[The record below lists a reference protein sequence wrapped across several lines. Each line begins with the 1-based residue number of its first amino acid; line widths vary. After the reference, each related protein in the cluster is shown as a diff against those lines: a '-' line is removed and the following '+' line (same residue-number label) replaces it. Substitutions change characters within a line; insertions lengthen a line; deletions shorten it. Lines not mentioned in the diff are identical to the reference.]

1 MMGTSSSSSG
11 SPSGTPM
18 VPPWVPDPTPPS
30 GDGPGDDGA
39 TPSDGG
45 DVPDQTAPA
54 PAQPVPIAPPARFRG
69 ARTRLGSFA
78 RTGSADDM
86 RKGVGHYAHKG
97 LGGGGTAVRRLG
109 GTARTAGTL
118 FGALSAAAAGQASGA
133 RNELD
138 PAVLAGRSADEVMSA
153 VVEAVRPVDGTQ
165 DGEASRAAI
174 GKALSELLTQYPD
187 ADLLNLSE
195 EQRILA
201 VERFIAWDV
210 FNRFDLDLGKTIQEK
225 APSATSA
232 LSRLKEV
239 RDFITQTVA
248 AEFRKLAGGAAAL
261 GSSKVA
267 AMVRDALGLAIGV
280 FEGYL

>member
-1 MMGTSSSSSG
+1 MGTSSSSSG

-18 VPPWVPDPTPPS
+18 VPPWVPDPVPTPS
-30 GDGPGDDGA
+30 DGPGDNDSTPPDGDA
-39 TPSDGG
+39 
-45 DVPDQTAPA
+45 PDQAVPP
-54 PAQPVPIAPPARFRG
+54 PAQPVPIAPRARFRG

-78 RTGSADDM
+78 HTGSADDM
-86 RKGVGHYAHKG
+86 RRGVGHYARTG

-118 FGALSAAAAGQASGA
+118 FGALSAAAAGRASGS

-174 GKALSELLTQYPD
+174 GKALSELLTQFPD

-195 EQRILA
+195 GQRLLA
-201 VERFIAWDV
+201 TERFIAWDV
-210 FNRFDLDLGKTIQEK
+210 FNRFELDLGKTIQEK
-225 APSATSA
+225 APGVASA

-239 RDFITQTVA
+239 RDYITQTVA
-248 AEFRKLAGGAAAL
+248 AEFRKLATGAAVL
-261 GSSKVA
+261 GSSRVA
-267 AMVRDALGLAIGV
+267 EIVRDALGKAIRV

>member
-1 MMGTSSSSSG
+1 MGTSSSSSG

-18 VPPWVPDPTPPS
+18 VPPWVPDPVPPPD
-30 GDGPGDDGA
+30 DGPGDD
-39 TPSDGG
+39 
-45 DVPDQTAPA
+45 DVAPPDQA
-54 PAQPVPIAPPARFRG
+54 AQPVPLAPPARFGG

-78 RTGSADDM
+78 RTGFADDM
-86 RKGVGHYAHKG
+86 RKGVGHYARKG
-97 LGGGGTAVRRLG
+97 LGGSGTAVRRLG
-109 GTARTAGTL
+109 GTARTASTL
-118 FGALSAAAAGQASGA
+118 FGALSAAAAGQVSGPG
-133 RNELD
+133 NELN

-153 VVEAVRPVDGTQ
+153 IVEAVRPVDGTQ

-174 GKALSELLTQYPD
+174 GKALSELLTQFPD

-195 EQRILA
+195 DQRILA
-201 VERFIAWDV
+201 VEHFIACDV
-210 FNRFDLDLGKTIQEK
+210 FNRFELDLGKTIQEK
-225 APSATSA
+225 APSVASA

-248 AEFRKLAGGAAAL
+248 AQFRKLATGATAL

-267 AMVRDALGLAIGV
+267 EIVRDALGLAIGV

>member
-1 MMGTSSSSSG
+1 
-11 SPSGTPM
+11 M
-18 VPPWVPDPTPPS
+18 VPPWAPDPVPPS
-30 GDGPGDDGA
+30 GDA
-39 TPSDGG
+39 
-45 DVPDQTAPA
+45 PDQIVPA
-54 PAQPVPIAPPARFRG
+54 PAQPVPIAPPARFGG
-69 ARTRLGSFA
+69 ARARLGSFA
-78 RTGSADDM
+78 RTGLADDM
-86 RKGVGHYAHKG
+86 RKGVGHYARKG
-97 LGGGGTAVRRLG
+97 LGGGTAVRRLG

-118 FGALSAAAAGQASGA
+118 FGALSAAAAGRASGPG
-133 RNELD
+133 NELD
-138 PAVLAGRSADEVMSA
+138 PSVLANGSADEVMSA

-210 FNRFDLDLGKTIQEK
+210 FNRFALDLGKTIQEK

-232 LSRLKEV
+232 LLRLKEV

-248 AEFRKLAGGAAAL
+248 AEFRKLAGNAAAL

-267 AMVRDALGLAIGV
+267 AMVRDALGLAIKV

>member
-1 MMGTSSSSSG
+1 MGTSSSSSG

-18 VPPWVPDPTPPS
+18 VPPWVPDPVPPP

-39 TPSDGG
+39 APPDG
-45 DVPDQTAPA
+45 DAPDQTAPA
-54 PAQPVPIAPPARFRG
+54 PAQPTPIAPPARFGG

-78 RTGSADDM
+78 RTGSAEDM
-86 RKGVGHYAHKG
+86 RKGVGHYFRKG

-109 GTARTAGTL
+109 GTTRTAGTL
-118 FGALSAAAAGQASGA
+118 FGALSAAAAGQVSGS

-165 DGEASRAAI
+165 DGEASRASI

-248 AEFRKLAGGAAAL
+248 AEFRKLAEGAAAL

-267 AMVRDALGLAIGV
+267 AIVRDTLGLAIGV

>member
-1 MMGTSSSSSG
+1 MGTSSSSSG

-18 VPPWVPDPTPPS
+18 VPPWVPDPVPPP
-30 GDGPGDDGA
+30 GDGPGDDDA
-39 TPSDGG
+39 APPDNDPPNQTP
-45 DVPDQTAPA
+45 PR
-54 PAQPVPIAPPARFRG
+54 PAQSVPIAPRARFGG

-78 RTGSADDM
+78 RTGSAGDM
-86 RKGVGHYAHKG
+86 RKGVGHYARKG
-97 LGGGGTAVRRLG
+97 LGGRGTAVRRLG

-118 FGALSAAAAGQASGA
+118 FGALSAAAAGQASGPG
-133 RNELD
+133 NELD

-174 GKALSELLTQYPD
+174 GKALSELLTQFPD
-187 ADLLNLSE
+187 ADLLDLSE
-195 EQRILA
+195 GQRLLA

-210 FNRFDLDLGKTIQEK
+210 FNRFELDLGKTIQEK
-225 APSATSA
+225 APSVASA

-248 AEFRKLAGGAAAL
+248 AEFRKLATGAAAL
-261 GSSKVA
+261 GSSKVTA
-267 AMVRDALGLAIGV
+267 IVRDALGQAIGV

>member
-1 MMGTSSSSSG
+1 MGTSSSSSG

-18 VPPWVPDPTPPS
+18 VPPWVPDPVPPL
-30 GDGPGDDGA
+30 GDGAGDD
-39 TPSDGG
+39 DGIPPEG
-45 DVPDQTAPA
+45 DAPDLAAKPQ
-54 PAQPVPIAPPARFRG
+54 AQPVPIAPPARFGG

-78 RTGSADDM
+78 RTGSVDDM
-86 RKGVGHYAHKG
+86 RKGVGQYARKG

-118 FGALSAAAAGQASGA
+118 FGALSAAAAGQASGPG
-133 RNELD
+133 NELN
-138 PAVLAGRSADEVMSA
+138 PAVLAGRSADEIMGA
-153 VVEAVRPVDGTQ
+153 IVEAVRPVDGTL

-174 GKALSELLTQYPD
+174 GKALSELLTRFPD

-201 VERFIAWDV
+201 VERFLAWDV
-210 FNRFDLDLGKTIQEK
+210 FNRFELDLGKTIQEK
-225 APSATSA
+225 APSAASA

-248 AEFRKLAGGAAAL
+248 AEFRKLAAGAASL
-261 GSSKVA
+261 GSSKVSA
-267 AMVRDALGLAIGV
+267 IVRDALGLAIGV

>member
-1 MMGTSSSSSG
+1 MGTSSSSSG

-18 VPPWVPDPTPPS
+18 VPPWVPDPVPPP
-30 GDGPGDDGA
+30 GDGPGDDDA
-39 TPSDGG
+39 APPGG
-45 DVPDQTAPA
+45 DPPDQAAP
-54 PAQPVPIAPPARFRG
+54 PGAQPVPIAPRARFGG
-69 ARTRLGSFA
+69 ARMRLGSFA

-86 RKGVGHYAHKG
+86 RKGVGHYTRRG

-118 FGALSAAAAGQASGA
+118 FGALSAAAARQASGPES
-133 RNELD
+133 ELN

-153 VVEAVRPVDGTQ
+153 VVEAVRPVDGTL
-165 DGEASRAAI
+165 DGEASRTAI
-174 GKALSELLTQYPD
+174 SKALSEVLTQFPD
-187 ADLLNLSE
+187 ADLLSLSE
-195 EQRILA
+195 EQRLLA

-210 FNRFDLDLGKTIQEK
+210 FNRFELDVGKTIQEK
-225 APSATSA
+225 APSVASA

-248 AEFRKLAGGAAAL
+248 AEFRKLATGATAL

-267 AMVRDALGLAIGV
+267 TIVRDALVLTIGV

>member
-1 MMGTSSSSSG
+1 MGTSSSSSG

-18 VPPWVPDPTPPS
+18 VPPWVPDPVPPA
-30 GDGPGDDGA
+30 GDGPGNDDTA
-39 TPSDGG
+39 TPDG
-45 DVPDQTAPA
+45 DTHDQSLPP
-54 PAQPVPIAPPARFRG
+54 PAQPVPVAPTARFGG
-69 ARTRLGSFA
+69 ARLRLGSFA
-78 RTGSADDM
+78 RTGSANDM
-86 RKGVGHYAHKG
+86 RTGVGHYVRKG

-118 FGALSAAAAGQASGA
+118 YGALSAATTGQASGPGSPF
-133 RNELD
+133 D
-138 PAVLAGRSADEVMSA
+138 PAVLAGRSADEVMGA

-195 EQRILA
+195 EQRLLA

-210 FNRFDLDLGKTIQEK
+210 FNRFELDLGKTIQGK
-225 APSATSA
+225 APSVASA
-232 LSRLKEV
+232 LSRLREV

-248 AEFRKLAGGAAAL
+248 AEFRRLTANAAAL
-261 GSSKVA
+261 GTRMVA
-267 AMVRDALGLAIGV
+267 SIVRDALGKAVAV
-280 FEGYL
+280 FESYL

>member
-1 MMGTSSSSSG
+1 MGTSSSSSG

-18 VPPWVPDPTPPS
+18 VPPWVPDPVPPLD
-30 GDGPGDDGA
+30 DGTGDD
-39 TPSDGG
+39 DGVAPEG
-45 DVPDQTAPA
+45 DAPEQA
-54 PAQPVPIAPPARFRG
+54 AQPPAQPVPVAPPARFGG

-86 RKGVGHYAHKG
+86 RKGVGQYARKG

-118 FGALSAAAAGQASGA
+118 YGALSAAAAGQASGPG
-133 RNELD
+133 NELN
-138 PAVLAGRSADEVMSA
+138 PAILAGRSADEIMGA

-174 GKALSELLTQYPD
+174 GKALSELLTQFPD

-210 FNRFDLDLGKTIQEK
+210 FNRFELDLGKTIQEK
-225 APSATSA
+225 APSAASA

-248 AEFRKLAGGAAAL
+248 AEFRKLAAGAAAL
-261 GSSKVA
+261 GSSKVSA
-267 AMVRDALGLAIGV
+267 IVRDALGLAIGV

>member
-1 MMGTSSSSSG
+1 MGTSSSSSG
-11 SPSGTPM
+11 SPSGMPM
-18 VPPWVPDPTPPS
+18 VLPWVPDPVPPS
-30 GDGPGDDGA
+30 GDGPSDDGA
-39 TPSDGG
+39 APPNG
-45 DVPDQTAPA
+45 DMPDQTAPT
-54 PAQPVPIAPPARFRG
+54 PAQPVPIAPPARFGG
-69 ARTRLGSFA
+69 ARRRLGSFA

-86 RKGVGHYAHKG
+86 RKGVGHYVRKG
-97 LGGGGTAVRRLG
+97 LGGGTAVRRLG

-118 FGALSAAAAGQASGA
+118 FGALSAVAAGQASGA

-138 PAVLAGRSADEVMSA
+138 PAVLVSRSAEEVMSA

-174 GKALSELLTQYPD
+174 GEALSELLTQYPD

-195 EQRILA
+195 GQRILA
-201 VERFIAWDV
+201 VECFIARDV
-210 FNRFDLDLGKTIQEK
+210 FNRFYLDLGKTIQEK
-225 APSATSA
+225 APSVTSA

-248 AEFRKLAGGAAAL
+248 AEFRKLAGGAVAL
-261 GSSKVA
+261 DSSKVV
-267 AMVRDALGLAIGV
+267 AMVRDALGQAIGV

>member
-1 MMGTSSSSSG
+1 MGTSSSSSG
-11 SPSGTPM
+11 SPPGTPM
-18 VPPWVPDPTPPS
+18 VPPWVPDPVPPS

-39 TPSDGG
+39 APPDGG
-45 DVPDQTAPA
+45 DAPDQTPA
-54 PAQPVPIAPPARFRG
+54 PAQPAPIAPPARFGG

-86 RKGVGHYAHKG
+86 RKGVGHYARKG

-118 FGALSAAAAGQASGA
+118 FGALSAAAAGQASGPG
-133 RNELD
+133 NELN

-210 FNRFDLDLGKTIQEK
+210 FSRFELDLGKTIQEK
-225 APSATSA
+225 APSVASA

-248 AEFRKLAGGAAAL
+248 AEFRKLAGDAAAL
-261 GSSKVA
+261 GSSMVA

>member
-1 MMGTSSSSSG
+1 
-11 SPSGTPM
+11 
-18 VPPWVPDPTPPS
+18 
-30 GDGPGDDGA
+30 
-39 TPSDGG
+39 
-45 DVPDQTAPA
+45 
-54 PAQPVPIAPPARFRG
+54 
-69 ARTRLGSFA
+69 
-78 RTGSADDM
+78 
-86 RKGVGHYAHKG
+86 
-97 LGGGGTAVRRLG
+97 VRRLG
-109 GTARTAGTL
+109 GTVRTAGTL

>member
-1 MMGTSSSSSG
+1 MGTSSSSSG

-18 VPPWVPDPTPPS
+18 VPPWVPDPVPPPD
-30 GDGPGDDGA
+30 DGPGDDDA
-39 TPSDGG
+39 AL
-45 DVPDQTAPA
+45 PDQAA
-54 PAQPVPIAPPARFRG
+54 QQPAQPVPLAPPARFGG

-78 RTGSADDM
+78 RTGFADDM
-86 RKGVGHYAHKG
+86 RKGVGHYARKG
-97 LGGGGTAVRRLG
+97 LGGSGTAVRRLG
-109 GTARTAGTL
+109 GTARTASTL
-118 FGALSAAAAGQASGA
+118 FGALSAAAAGQVSGPG
-133 RNELD
+133 NELNS
-138 PAVLAGRSADEVMSA
+138 AVLAGRSADEVMSA

-174 GKALSELLTQYPD
+174 GKALSELLTQFPD

-210 FNRFDLDLGKTIQEK
+210 FNRFELDLGKTIQEK
-225 APSATSA
+225 APSVASA

-248 AEFRKLAGGAAAL
+248 AQFRKLATGAIAL

-267 AMVRDALGLAIGV
+267 EIVRDALGLAIGV

>member
-1 MMGTSSSSSG
+1 MGTSSSSSG

-18 VPPWVPDPTPPS
+18 VPPWVPDPVPLP
-30 GDGPGDDGA
+30 GDGPGDDDA
-39 TPSDGG
+39 TPPDG
-45 DVPDQTAPA
+45 DAPDQAAPP
-54 PAQPVPIAPPARFRG
+54 PAQPVPIAPRARFGG
-69 ARTRLGSFA
+69 ARMRLGSFA
-78 RTGSADDM
+78 RTGSTDDM
-86 RKGVGHYAHKG
+86 RKSLGHYARKG
-97 LGGGGTAVRRLG
+97 LGGGRTAVRRLG

-118 FGALSAAAAGQASGA
+118 FGALSAAAAGQAAGPG
-133 RNELD
+133 NELA

-174 GKALSELLTQYPD
+174 GKALSEVLTQFPD
-187 ADLLNLSE
+187 ADLLSMSE
-195 EQRILA
+195 EQRLLA

-210 FNRFDLDLGKTIQEK
+210 FNRFELDLGKTIQEQ
-225 APSATSA
+225 APSVASA

-248 AEFRKLAGGAAAL
+248 AEFRKLATGAAAL

-267 AMVRDALGLAIGV
+267 AIVRDALRLAIGV

>member
-1 MMGTSSSSSG
+1 MGTSSSSSG

-18 VPPWVPDPTPPS
+18 VPPWVPDPVPPPS
-30 GDGPGDDGA
+30 DGPGDNDEA
-39 TPSDGG
+39 PPGG
-45 DVPDQTAPA
+45 DAPDQAAPP
-54 PAQPVPIAPPARFRG
+54 PAQPVPIAPGARFGG

-78 RTGSADDM
+78 HTGSAEDL
-86 RKGVGHYAHKG
+86 RKGVGHYARKG
-97 LGGGGTAVRRLG
+97 LGGGGTAVRRFG

-118 FGALSAAAAGQASGA
+118 FGALSAAAAGQASGPG
-133 RNELD
+133 NELD
-138 PAVLAGRSADEVMSA
+138 PRVLAGRSADEVMGA

-174 GKALSELLTQYPD
+174 GKALSELLTQFPD

-195 EQRILA
+195 EQRLLA
-201 VERFIAWDV
+201 IERFIAWDV
-210 FNRFDLDLGKTIQEK
+210 FNRFELDLGKTIQEK
-225 APSATSA
+225 APSVAIA

-248 AEFRKLAGGAAAL
+248 AEFRKLATGAAAL
-261 GSSKVA
+261 GNSKVA
-267 AMVRDALGLAIGV
+267 AIVRDALGQAIGV

>member
-1 MMGTSSSSSG
+1 MGTSSSSSG

-18 VPPWVPDPTPPS
+18 VPPWVPDPVPP
-30 GDGPGDDGA
+30 GDGPGDDNA
-39 TPSDGG
+39 APPDG
-45 DVPDQTAPA
+45 DAPDQVAQQ
-54 PAQPVPIAPPARFRG
+54 PAQPVPLAPPARFGG

-78 RTGSADDM
+78 RTGLADDM
-86 RKGVGHYAHKG
+86 RKGVGHYARKG
-97 LGGGGTAVRRLG
+97 LGGSGTAVRRLG

-118 FGALSAAAAGQASGA
+118 FGALSAAAAGQASGPG
-133 RNELD
+133 NELN
-138 PAVLAGRSADEVMSA
+138 PAVLAGRTADEIMSA

-174 GKALSELLTQYPD
+174 GKALSELLTQFPD

-195 EQRILA
+195 KQRILA

-210 FNRFDLDLGKTIQEK
+210 FNRFELDLGKTIQEK
-225 APSATSA
+225 APSVASA

-248 AEFRKLAGGAAAL
+248 AEFRKLATDATAL

-267 AMVRDALGLAIGV
+267 AIVRDALGLAIGV

>member
-1 MMGTSSSSSG
+1 MGTSSSSSG
-11 SPSGTPM
+11 SSSGTPM
-18 VPPWVPDPTPPS
+18 VPPWVPDPVPPS
-30 GDGPGDDGA
+30 SDGPGDDSA
-39 TPSDGG
+39 TPPDGG
-45 DVPDQTAPA
+45 DAPDQIAPA
-54 PAQPVPIAPPARFRG
+54 PAQPVPIAPPARFGG
-69 ARTRLGSFA
+69 ARARLGSFA

-86 RKGVGHYAHKG
+86 RKGVGHYARKG

-118 FGALSAAAAGQASGA
+118 FGALSAAAAGQASGPG
-133 RNELD
+133 NELD
-138 PAVLAGRSADEVMSA
+138 PAVLANRSVDEVMSA

-195 EQRILA
+195 EQRILT

-210 FNRFDLDLGKTIQEK
+210 FNRFELDLGKTIQEK
-225 APSATSA
+225 APSVTSA

-248 AEFRKLAGGAAAL
+248 AEFRKLAGDAAAL

-267 AMVRDALGLAIGV
+267 AMVRDAFGLAVKV

>member
-1 MMGTSSSSSG
+1 
-11 SPSGTPM
+11 
-18 VPPWVPDPTPPS
+18 
-30 GDGPGDDGA
+30 
-39 TPSDGG
+39 
-45 DVPDQTAPA
+45 
-54 PAQPVPIAPPARFRG
+54 
-69 ARTRLGSFA
+69 
-78 RTGSADDM
+78 M
-86 RKGVGHYAHKG
+86 RKGVGHYARKG

-118 FGALSAAAAGQASGA
+118 FGALSAAAAGQASGPG
-133 RNELD
+133 NELD

-174 GKALSELLTQYPD
+174 GKALSELLTQSPD

-195 EQRILA
+195 EQRLLA
-201 VERFIAWDV
+201 VERFIACDV
-210 FNRFDLDLGKTIQEK
+210 FNRFELDLGKTIQEK
-225 APSATSA
+225 APSVASA

-248 AEFRKLAGGAAAL
+248 AEFRKLATGAVAL

-267 AMVRDALGLAIGV
+267 AIVRDALGLAIGV

>member
-1 MMGTSSSSSG
+1 MGTSSSSSG

-18 VPPWVPDPTPPS
+18 VPPWVPDPVPPPS
-30 GDGPGDDGA
+30 DGPGDNDAAPPDGDA
-39 TPSDGG
+39 
-45 DVPDQTAPA
+45 PDQAAPP
-54 PAQPVPIAPPARFRG
+54 PAQPVPVAPGARFGG

-86 RKGVGHYAHKG
+86 RKGVGHYTRKG
-97 LGGGGTAVRRLG
+97 LGGSGTAVRRLG
-109 GTARTAGTL
+109 GTARTAGAL
-118 FGALSAAAAGQASGA
+118 FGALSAAAAGQASGSG
-133 RNELD
+133 NELD

-174 GKALSELLTQYPD
+174 GKALSELLTQFPD
-187 ADLLNLSE
+187 ADLLNLSDG
-195 EQRILA
+195 QRLLA
-201 VERFIAWDV
+201 TEHFIACDV
-210 FNRFDLDLGKTIQEK
+210 FNRFALDLGKTIQEK
-225 APSATSA
+225 APSVASA

-239 RDFITQTVA
+239 RDYITQTVA
-248 AEFRKLAGGAAAL
+248 AEFRKLVTGAAIL

-267 AMVRDALGLAIGV
+267 AIVRDALGKAIGV